1 MTVESRSVVVRLS
14 AETAQYI
21 REMQAAGKVSADA
34 MSKVEKST
42 ISASQAQD
50 QLAGTAGKIGLAAA
64 VGIGAV
70 VSTTA
75 NFDQAMSKVQAA
87 TRETATGMESLR
99 DAALEAGAETAFS
112 ASEAAAGIE
121 NLAKAGLSTQD
132 ILDGGLTGALD
143 LAAAGELQVA
153 DAAEAA
159 AGALAQFNLE
169 GDQAVHVA
177 DLLAAGA
184 GKAQG
189 DVSDMV
195 LALKQAGT
203 VSAQTGLSL
212 EETVGSLAAMAE
224 QSLLGSDAGTSFK
237 TMLAALTPNSKAAA
251 DAMAAYNI
259 NAFDAQGNF
268 VGMTA
273 LAGQLQSGLKDL
285 TDEQRAMALET
296 IFGSDAVR
304 AAAIIYDNGA
314 DGVAKWISQV
324 DDSGFAAETAK
335 TKLDNL
341 KGDLEELGG
350 ALETALI
357 GTGTGSQG
365 FLRDLTQNLTGAIN
379 AYNKLPSSAQSA
391 VGTLLAG
398 SAALGGSIWVGSK
411 LIRGIAD
418 TREALDSLEASGSKA
433 TGVMKGLAAAGA
445 GLAVLVV
452 AAEGIKAIQR
462 ATDEALPGVETLE
475 GRLIDMANLPE
486 GFSGRIG
493 EEFDSIGDSI
503 DRIADPGRADEIS
516 DTLQTP
522 FEGLFGEASSLRA
535 AKAEI
540 DALDQALAGLVSS
553 GNADLAADALTTIA
567 EQYGLSDSQLK
578 SLTPLL
584 TGYNDALAGQANDAE
599 LAAQADAELAAATGE
614 VGAAMGGAAPLTE
627 AQAEALKEAR
637 EQAANTAGEF
647 FNLGDSL
654 DDSSVSLSGWIS
666 DMEKQASALENFTSN
681 AKKAAKNGLR
691 DGLIAALEDAGPAGA
706 LRLKQL
712 ANASDE
718 EITRANR
725 AWKRG
730 QDAIDAY
737 VDSVVKV
744 PGSKTTTLDLK
755 SIEATARLI
764 AYRNSLDAATKD
776 RIHTITTVYK
786 VVRSATD
793 ALPDRTRKATGGL
806 VLGPGTTTSDSIPAL
821 LSNKEYV
828 IQAAAVEEYG
838 VGFFDA
844 ANAMR
849 LARGG
854 SADRKRTRSEASP
867 FAPPAETEAEQR
879 RRERREAE
887 QERRDRNREAAED
900 EARAAEEEQRQREEA
915 IANAVLAGQQRAW
928 DAATDAAKAQVDAAQ
943 SMVDTVKANMDRL
956 GTAAT
961 AAFQS
966 PLFSGSQQRGLFV
979 GGDSSSGWRGALEG
993 DIAGLQER
1001 SSIIASLSDPSLGL
1015 SPQAL
1020 EALLGQADNAQI
1032 QAMLAAGEVDDYAA
1046 LFAER
1051 ARLTG
1056 EVSTQAGMAG
1066 YGQEYAAASAQL
1078 VQTNEKLD
1086 LLTAIIAA
1094 ARPITVTE
1102 TVSAAAMV
1110 AEMARLQAAAGG
1122 F

>member
-21 REMQAAGKVSADA
+21 REMQTAGKVSADA

-42 ISASQAQD
+42 MSASQAQD
-50 QLAGTAGKIGLAAA
+50 QLAGGAGKLGLAAA

-70 VSTTA
+70 TSVTA

-87 TRETATGMESLR
+87 TRETATGMDSLR
-99 DAALEAGAETAFS
+99 EAALEAGAETAFS
-112 ASEAAAGIE
+112 ASEAAGGIE

-143 LAAAGELQVA
+143 LAAAGEMAVA

-159 AGALAQFNLE
+159 AGALAQFSLD

-203 VSAQTGLSL
+203 VSAQTGLSI
-212 EETVGSLAAMAE
+212 EETVGALSAMAE

-304 AAAIIYDNGA
+304 AASIIYDNGA
-314 DGVAKWISQV
+314 EGVAKWISQV

-350 ALETALI
+350 AFETALI

-433 TGVMKGLAAAGA
+433 TGVMKGLAKAGA
-445 GLAVLVV
+445 GLAVLTVGV
-452 AAEGIKAIQR
+452 AAIKEIQS
-462 ATDEALPGVETLE
+462 ATEESLPGIDGMT
-475 GRLIDMANLPE
+475 GRLLDLERLGGA
-486 GFSGRIG
+486 GFSTTLG
-493 EEFDSIGDSI
+493 EEFDSLGESI
-503 DRIADPGRADEIS
+503 DRVADPGRITAAS
-516 DTLQTP
+516 DGFLKLFTLD
-522 FEGLFGEASSLRA
+522 G
-535 AKAEI
+535 AEI
-540 DALDQALAGLVSS
+540 DGARQEVELLDQALANIVRTSGADAGEGALTALVEQGAITESQLKKVRGELTQYDEAMAS
-553 GNADLAADALTTIA
+553 AANETKMEAAAAADA
-567 EQYGLSDSQLK
+567 
-578 SLTPLL
+578 
-584 TGYNDALAGQANDAE
+584 
-599 LAAQADAELAAATGE
+599 AAATSELGD
-614 VGAAMGGAAPLTE
+614 AMGVAAPLTKE
-627 AQAEALKEAR
+627 QADALKEAR

-654 DDSSVSLSGWIS
+654 DDSSVSLSGWITE
-666 DMEKQASALENFTSN
+666 MEQQANALENFTSN

-718 EITRANR
+718 EITRANK

-793 ALPDRTRKATGGL
+793 ALPDRTQRKATGGL
-806 VLGPGTTTSDSIPAL
+806 ILGPGTTTSDSIPAL

-849 LARGG
+849 LAGGG
-854 SADRKRTRSEASP
+854 STDRKRTKSTASA

-887 QERRDRNREAAED
+887 QERRDRNREAAE
-900 EARAAEEEQRQREEA
+900 EQARAAEEEQREREQA
-915 IANAVLAGQQRAW
+915 IADAVLAGQQRAW

-966 PLFSGSQQRGLFV
+966 PLFSSTQQRGLFV

-1001 SSIIASLSDPSLGL
+1001 SSIITSLSDPSLGL

-1051 ARLTG
+1051 LRLTG

>member
-1 MTVESRSVVVRLS
+1 MTDTRRVVVTLT
-14 AETAQYI
+14 AETAAYI
-21 REMQAAGKVSADA
+21 RDMQAAGKVSADA

-169 GDQAVHVA
+169 GDQAVRVA

-304 AAAIIYDNGA
+304 AASIIYDNGA
-314 DGVAKWISQV
+314 EGVAKWISQV

-350 ALETALI
+350 AFETALI

-418 TREALDSLEASGSKA
+418 TREALDKLDASGSKA
-433 TGVMKGLAAAGA
+433 GTAMRGLAIAGA
-445 GLAVLVV
+445 GLAVLTV
-452 AAEGIKAIQR
+452 AAEGIKAVQR
-462 ATDEALPGVETLE
+462 ATDETLPGVETLT
-475 GRLIDMANLPE
+475 GRILDFQKMGSA
-486 GFSGRIG
+486 GFSVSLGA
-493 EEFDSIGDSI
+493 EFDSLGDSI
-503 DRIADPGRADEIS
+503 DRITDPSRLQKLDDTVLPDWLNSSTVREGRAEIELLDE
-516 DTLQTP
+516 
-522 FEGLFGEASSLRA
+522 
-535 AKAEI
+535 
-540 DALDQALAGLVSS
+540 ALAGLVSS
-553 GNADLAADALTTIA
+553 AGPEVATSALEQLVDSGQLTEDQLEALRGELTQYDEAMASAANET
-567 EQYGLSDSQLK
+567 K
-578 SLTPLL
+578 
-584 TGYNDALAGQANDAE
+584 
-599 LAAQADAELAAATGE
+599 LAAQAEAELADASQSMGQAMAGAT
-614 VGAAMGGAAPLTE
+614 PLTE
-627 AQAEALKEAR
+627 EQAEALKEAR

-966 PLFSGSQQRGLFV
+966 PLFSSTSQQRGLFV

-1001 SSIIASLSDPSLGL
+1001 SSIITSLSDPSLGL

-1020 EALLGQADNAQI
+1020 EALLGQASNEQI
-1032 QAMLAAGEVDDYAA
+1032 QAMLAAGEVNDYAA

-1066 YGQEYAAASAQL
+1066 YGEEYAAASAQL

-1110 AEMARLQAAAGG
+1110 AEMARLQSAAGG

>member
-1 MTVESRSVVVRLS
+1 MTDARRVTVTLT
-14 AETAQYI
+14 AETAAYI
-21 REMQAAGKVSADA
+21 RDMQTAGKVSADA

-42 ISASQAQD
+42 MSASQALD
-50 QLAGTAGKIGLAAA
+50 QLAGSAGKIGLAAA
-64 VGIGAV
+64 VGIAAV
-70 VSTTA
+70 TSTTA

-159 AGALAQFNLE
+159 AGALAQFNLD

-212 EETVGSLAAMAE
+212 EETVGALSAMAE

-273 LAGQLQSGLKDL
+273 LAGQLQTGLKDL

-304 AAAIIYDNGA
+304 AASIIYDNGA

-350 ALETALI
+350 AFETALI

-433 TGVMKGLAAAGA
+433 TGVMKGLAKAGA
-445 GLAVLVV
+445 GLAVLTVGV
-452 AAEGIKAIQR
+452 AAIKEIQS
-462 ATDEALPGVETLE
+462 ATEESLPGIDGMT
-475 GRLIDMANLPE
+475 GRLLDLERLGGA
-486 GFSGRIG
+486 GFSATLG
-493 EEFDSIGDSI
+493 EEFDSLGESI
-503 DRIADPGRADEIS
+503 DRVADPGRITAAS
-516 DTLQTP
+516 DGFLKLFTLD
-522 FEGLFGEASSLRA
+522 G
-535 AKAEI
+535 AEI
-540 DALDQALAGLVSS
+540 DGARQEVELLDQALANIVRTSGADAGEGALSALVEQGEITESQLKKVR
-553 GNADLAADALTTIA
+553 GELTQYDEAMAAAANETKLEAAAAADA
-567 EQYGLSDSQLK
+567 
-578 SLTPLL
+578 
-584 TGYNDALAGQANDAE
+584 
-599 LAAQADAELAAATGE
+599 AAATSELGD
-614 VGAAMGGAAPLTE
+614 AMGVAAPLTE
-627 AQAEALKEAR
+627 KQAEALKEAR

-654 DDSSVSLSGWIS
+654 DDSSVSLSGWITE
-666 DMEKQASALENFTSN
+666 MEQQANALENFTSN

-718 EITRANR
+718 EITRANK

-744 PGSKTTTLDLK
+744 PGSKSTTLDLK

-854 SADRKRTRSEASP
+854 SPDRKRTKSTASA

-900 EARAAEEEQRQREEA
+900 EARAAEDEQRQREEA

-966 PLFSGSQQRGLFV
+966 PLFSSTQQRGLFV

-1001 SSIIASLSDPSLGL
+1001 SSIITSLSDPSLGL

-1110 AEMARLQAAAGG
+1110 AEMARLQSAAGG